1 MPHFS
6 QCIPTSNEVYAF
18 GRQAD
23 TPSQPTDPAYVA
35 YMLSLAAQPEL
46 NLLRPPPCV
55 LYSACAGLCLFAC
68 KAIFQS
74 KQEIN
79 YRLHWQRKR
88 WAEKVWGTRGDAAE
102 NQLRKVKSVAR
113 AHSVSLWELEDT
125 DEMGWPAGALQS
137 KTMQAKKLRQ
147 NCCAAL
153 AQKKELRGTPE
164 QKKAN
169 WKVQVEVSTKL
180 FCKHAHTSKAACMQH
195 SKVAKWS
202 AA

>member
-88 WAEKVWGTRGDAAE
+88 WAEKVWGTRGDSCREPTTQSKISSKSPQRIVMGAGGYGRNGVAG
-102 NQLRKVKSVAR
+102 RSVA
-113 AHSVSLWELEDT
+113 VKNN
-125 DEMGWPAGALQS
+125 AG
-137 KTMQAKKLRQ
+137 K
-147 NCCAAL
+147 
-153 AQKKELRGTPE
+153 
-164 QKKAN
+164 
-169 WKVQVEVSTKL
+169 
-180 FCKHAHTSKAACMQH
+180 
-195 SKVAKWS
+195 KVAAKLLCRS
-202 AA
+202 GSKKGVAGDTGAEESQLKSSSRSKYKTIL